1 MDIFNIPEVGFILK
15 ILLAFFLGSL
25 IGAER
30 KYTGKEA
37 GMRTFSL
44 VTISSTLFT
53 ILSRE
58 GFVGISDAFDP
69 SRIAAGIVMGIGFLG
84 AGVIILKENH
94 IEGLT
99 TAAALWSA
107 GGIGIAVGCGFYSL
121 AAITTLVIILILTLM
136 KDVKIEKKT
145 DKNK

>member
-1 MDIFNIPEVGFILK
+1 MDILNMPEIDFILK

-30 KYTGKEA
+30 KHTGKEA
-37 GMRTFSL
+37 GIRTFSL
-44 VTISSTLFT
+44 VTIGSALFT

-58 GFVGISDAFDP
+58 GFLGISSAFDP

-84 AGVIILKENH
+84 AGVIVFRENR

-99 TAAALWSA
+99 TAATLWVA
-107 GGIGIAVGCGFYSL
+107 GGIGMAVGCGFYSF
-121 AAITTLVIILILTLM
+121 AAITTLIIILILTIM